1 MTLREWYVAS
11 LVGLCALVAVTLL
24 LALRQRSFRRFKT
37 AELATLALLICLLH
51 VAAIPWQIGL
61 AKIPGVDALVFS
73 IPYTAVLLLGLR
85 LVPKLGA
92 ATVLVCG
99 AGIFGQ
105 LLGRGLNPAWWPY
118 YLWCG
123 VSLDLYLMLV
133 GHTLLSFRAMLGA
146 AVLRGLLAYS
156 YMYLILA
163 PFLWHQFYAWWYV
176 CLKVSLGVMGC
187 TVGAWLAWRLAPSIE
202 RATRYAAP

>member
-1 MTLREWYVAS
+1 
-11 LVGLCALVAVTLL
+11 
-24 LALRQRSFRRFKT
+24 
-37 AELATLALLICLLH
+37 
-51 VAAIPWQIGL
+51 
-61 AKIPGVDALVFS
+61 
-73 IPYTAVLLLGLR
+73 
-85 LVPKLGA
+85 
-92 ATVLVCG
+92 VLVCG
-99 AGIFGQ
+99 AGIFGL

-133 GHTLLSFRAMLGA
+133 GQTLHSFRAMLGA

-163 PFLWHQFYAWWYV
+163 PFLWQQFYAWWYV
-176 CLKVSLGVMGC
+176 GLKVSLGVAGC
-187 TVGAWLAWRLAPSIE
+187 TIGAWLAWRLAPAIE